1 MIIRFNMDTTYI
13 PEASIYEHRDLMFE
27 WEETTKYGAVAGFVL
42 AVAAVVV
49 GSMCSHYGDVYEF
62 SLYAVTVA
70 LVAGSFFSAK
80 WKYPAYWVNIVAF
93 LGYIVL
99 WLIGFK
105 DMGRDALIMSGIGL
119 ASGSV
124 MSFFNLKCI
133 RNFYPVFK
141 ELEKCKGFPSFI
153 ANTADLYGDKLY
165 IKDEET
171 ADDKYKASHNPF
183 NSKEEIEKEEF
194 ARSQNLKSNMK
205 TETVLN
211 IGEEKVNKASYNGN
225 RSTDNY
231 KKEEYGFSILGVDIV
246 FPHNYIPAMS
256 FEDKKALMYKW
267 NCNVEAA
274 TSRVVIPIFLMLLG
288 TVFSFIGAHSGIPV
302 FAGIGS
308 VLLLILGTNNMKMG
322 NLRGAFETLVAIG
335 LYASVGFFVS
345 GSGNGIPS
353 VFVFVVSLYNIIIVL
368 PTLRFIINHHIYR
381 QLSTQEGFP
390 TFIRTY
396 SQKYAKD
403 MYILEDEQPIAKHN
417 KITKD
422 GMFVMNIGYDEKPKQ
437 DEGAWN
443 AFNYMDEEKNNDV
456 NENSGDENES
466 NGQ

>member
-27 WEETTKYGAVAGFVL
+27 WEEAVKYGTISGLVTAVCAFLIGYLCSDFGDWYEFPLYGVML
-42 AVAAVVV
+42 ALLV
-49 GSMCSHYGDVYEF
+49 GSNF
-62 SLYAVTVA
+62 AR
-70 LVAGSFFSAK
+70 K
-80 WKYPAYWVNIVAF
+80 WKYPAYWVNVVAF
-93 LGYIVL
+93 LGYIAL
-99 WLIGFK
+99 WLIGFRE
-105 DMGRDALIMSGIGL
+105 MGRDALIMSGIGL

-153 ANTADLYGDKLY
+153 ANSADLYGEKLY
-165 IKDEET
+165 LKDEET

-194 ARSQNLKSNMK
+194 ARNQNLKSNAK
-205 TETVLN
+205 TEKVLN
-211 IGEEKVNKASYNGN
+211 VGEEKGNNYANKRRNATN
-225 RSTDNY
+225 NY
-231 KKEEYGFSILGVDIV
+231 KKEEYGFSILGLDIV

-256 FEDKKALMYKW
+256 FEDKKDLMFKW
-267 NCNVEAA
+267 NSNVEAA
-274 TSRVVIPIFLMLLG
+274 TGHLVIPLFFMILG
-288 TVFSFIGAHSGIPV
+288 TLFSFIGGRSFIPV

-308 VLLLILGTNNMKMG
+308 VLFTIIGTNNMKMG
-322 NLRGAFETLVAIG
+322 NLRGAFETLIALGV
-335 LYASVGFFVS
+335 YASIGGFVG
-345 GSGNGIPS
+345 GGGNGIPM
-353 VFVFVVSLYNIIIVL
+353 VFIFVSSLVNIIIVL
-368 PTLRFIINHHIYR
+368 PTLRYIINYHIYR

-403 MYILEDEQPIAKHN
+403 MYILEDEPRVEKKPPVN
-417 KITKD
+417 KEKL
-422 GMFVMNIGYDEKPKQ
+422 VMNIGYDEKPKA

-443 AFNYMDEEKNNDV
+443 AFNYMDEEKD
-456 NENSGDENES
+456 GDENEN

>member
-27 WEETTKYGAVAGFVL
+27 WEEAVKYGTISSLVTAVCAFLIGYLCSDFGDWYEFPLYGVML
-42 AVAAVVV
+42 ALLV
-49 GSMCSHYGDVYEF
+49 GSNF
-62 SLYAVTVA
+62 AR
-70 LVAGSFFSAK
+70 K
-80 WKYPAYWVNIVAF
+80 WKYPAYWVNVVAF

-99 WLIGFK
+99 WLIGFRE
-105 DMGRDALIMSGIGL
+105 MGRDALIMSGIGL

-153 ANTADLYGDKLY
+153 ANSADLYGEKLY
-165 IKDEET
+165 LKDEET

-194 ARSQNLKSNMK
+194 ARNQNLKSNAK
-205 TETVLN
+205 TEKVLN
-211 IGEEKVNKASYNGN
+211 VGEEKGNNYANKRRNATN
-225 RSTDNY
+225 NY
-231 KKEEYGFSILGVDIV
+231 KKEEYGFSILGLDIV

-256 FEDKKALMYKW
+256 FEDKKDLMFKW
-267 NCNVEAA
+267 NSNVEAA
-274 TSRVVIPIFLMLLG
+274 TGHLVIPLFFMILG
-288 TVFSFIGAHSGIPV
+288 TLFSFIGGRSFIPV

-308 VLLLILGTNNMKMG
+308 VLFTIIGTNNMKMG
-322 NLRGAFETLVAIG
+322 NLRGAFETLVALG
-335 LYASVGFFVS
+335 VYASIGGFVG
-345 GSGNGIPS
+345 GGGNGIPM
-353 VFVFVVSLYNIIIVL
+353 VFIFVSSLVNIIIVL
-368 PTLRFIINHHIYR
+368 PTLRYIINYHIYR

-403 MYILEDEQPIAKHN
+403 MYILEDEPRAEKKPPVN
-417 KITKD
+417 KEKL
-422 GMFVMNIGYDEKPKQ
+422 VMNIGYDEKPKA

-443 AFNYMDEEKNNDV
+443 AFNYMDEEKD
-456 NENSGDENES
+456 GDENEN

>member
-27 WEETTKYGAVAGFVL
+27 WEEAVKYGTISGLVTAVCAFLIGYLCSDFGDWYEFPLYGVML
-42 AVAAVVV
+42 ALLV
-49 GSMCSHYGDVYEF
+49 GSNF
-62 SLYAVTVA
+62 AR
-70 LVAGSFFSAK
+70 K
-80 WKYPAYWVNIVAF
+80 WKYPAYWVNVVAF
-93 LGYIVL
+93 LGYIAL
-99 WLIGFK
+99 WLIGFRE
-105 DMGRDALIMSGIGL
+105 MGRDALIMSGIGL

-153 ANTADLYGDKLY
+153 ANSADLYGEKLY
-165 IKDEET
+165 LKDEET

-194 ARSQNLKSNMK
+194 ARSQNLKSNVK
-205 TETVLN
+205 TEKVLN
-211 IGEEKVNKASYNGN
+211 VGEEKGNNYANKRRNATN
-225 RSTDNY
+225 NY
-231 KKEEYGFSILGVDIV
+231 KKEEYGFSILGLDIV

-256 FEDKKALMYKW
+256 FEDKKDLMFKW
-267 NCNVEAA
+267 NSNVEAA
-274 TSRVVIPIFLMLLG
+274 TGHLVIPLFFMILG
-288 TVFSFIGAHSGIPV
+288 TLFSFIGGRSFIPV

-308 VLLLILGTNNMKMG
+308 VLFTIIGTNNMKMG
-322 NLRGAFETLVAIG
+322 NLRGAFETLIALGV
-335 LYASVGFFVS
+335 YASIGGFVG
-345 GSGNGIPS
+345 GGGNGIPM
-353 VFVFVVSLYNIIIVL
+353 VFIFVSSLVNIIIVL
-368 PTLRFIINHHIYR
+368 PTLRYIINYHIYR

-403 MYILEDEQPIAKHN
+403 MYILEDEPRAEKKPPVN
-417 KITKD
+417 KEKL
-422 GMFVMNIGYDEKPKQ
+422 VMNIGYDEKPKA

-443 AFNYMDEEKNNDV
+443 AFNYMDEEKD
-456 NENSGDENES
+456 GDENEN

>member
-1 MIIRFNMDTTYI
+1 MILRFNMDTTYI
-13 PEASIYEHRDLMFE
+13 PKTSIYEQRDLMFE

-49 GSMCSHYGDVYEF
+49 GSMCSHYGDLYEF

-70 LVAGSFFSAK
+70 LAAGSFFSAK

-99 WLIGFK
+99 WLIGFSG
-105 DMGRDALIMSGIGL
+105 MGRDALIMSAIGL
-119 ASGSV
+119 ASGSI
-124 MSFFNLKCI
+124 MSFFCFKSI

-165 IKDEET
+165 LKDEENPES
-171 ADDKYKASHNPF
+171 KYKASHNPF
-183 NSKEEIEKEEF
+183 NSKEDIKNEEF

-205 TETVLN
+205 AETVLD
-211 IGEEKVNKASYNGN
+211 IGEEKVNKASYNSNGN
-225 RSTDNY
+225 TSNY
-231 KKEEYGFSILGVDIV
+231 KKEEYGFSILGVDII

-256 FEDKKALMYKW
+256 FEDKKGLMYKW

-274 TSRVVIPIFLMLLG
+274 TGRVVIPIFLMLLG
-288 TVFSFIGAHSGIPV
+288 TVFSFIGANSGIPV

-308 VLLLILGTNNMKMG
+308 VVLLIIGTNNMKTG

-335 LYASVGFFVS
+335 LYASVGFFVG

-381 QLSTQEGFP
+381 QLSTQKGFP

-403 MYILEDEQPIAKHN
+403 LYILEDEPNVEKKQPVNKAK
-417 KITKD
+417 I
-422 GMFVMNIGYDEKPKQ
+422 VMDIGYDEKPKQ

-443 AFNYMDEEKNNDV
+443 AFNYMDEEKNNDG
-456 NENSGDENES
+456 NGDENES
-466 NGQ
+466 YGQ

>member
-27 WEETTKYGAVAGFVL
+27 WEEAVKYGTISGLVTAVCAFLIGYL
-42 AVAAVVV
+42 
-49 GSMCSHYGDVYEF
+49 CSDFGDWYEF
-62 SLYAVTVA
+62 PLYGVMLA
-70 LVAGSFFSAK
+70 LLVGINFARK
-80 WKYPAYWVNIVAF
+80 WKYPAYWVNVVAF
-93 LGYIVL
+93 LGYIAL
-99 WLIGFK
+99 WLIGFRE
-105 DMGRDALIMSGIGL
+105 MGRDALIISGIGL

-153 ANTADLYGDKLY
+153 ANSADLYGEKLY
-165 IKDEET
+165 LKDEET

-194 ARSQNLKSNMK
+194 ARNQNLKSNAK
-205 TETVLN
+205 TEKVLN
-211 IGEEKVNKASYNGN
+211 VGEEKGNNYANKRRNATN
-225 RSTDNY
+225 NY
-231 KKEEYGFSILGVDIV
+231 KKEEYGFSILGLDIV

-256 FEDKKALMYKW
+256 FEDKKDLMFKW
-267 NCNVEAA
+267 NSNVEAA
-274 TSRVVIPIFLMLLG
+274 TGHLVIPLFFMILG
-288 TVFSFIGAHSGIPV
+288 TLFSFIGGRSFIPV

-308 VLLLILGTNNMKMG
+308 VLFTIIGTNNMKMG
-322 NLRGAFETLVAIG
+322 NLRGAFETLVALG
-335 LYASVGFFVS
+335 VYASIGGFVG
-345 GSGNGIPS
+345 GGGNGIPM
-353 VFVFVVSLYNIIIVL
+353 VFIFVSSLVNIIIVL
-368 PTLRFIINHHIYR
+368 PTLRYIINYHIYR

-403 MYILEDEQPIAKHN
+403 MYILEDEPRAEKKPPVN
-417 KITKD
+417 KEKL
-422 GMFVMNIGYDEKPKQ
+422 VMNIGYDEKPKA

-443 AFNYMDEEKNNDV
+443 AFNYMDEEKD
-456 NENSGDENES
+456 GDENEN

>member
-27 WEETTKYGAVAGFVL
+27 WEEAVKYGTISGLVTAVCAFLIGYLCSDFGDWYEFPLYGVML
-42 AVAAVVV
+42 ALLV
-49 GSMCSHYGDVYEF
+49 GSNF
-62 SLYAVTVA
+62 AR
-70 LVAGSFFSAK
+70 K
-80 WKYPAYWVNIVAF
+80 WKYPAYWVNVVAF
-93 LGYIVL
+93 LGYIAL
-99 WLIGFK
+99 WLIGFCE
-105 DMGRDALIMSGIGL
+105 MGRDALIMSGIGL

-153 ANTADLYGDKLY
+153 ANSADLYGEKLY
-165 IKDEET
+165 LKDEET

-194 ARSQNLKSNMK
+194 ARSQNLKSNVK
-205 TETVLN
+205 TEKVLN
-211 IGEEKVNKASYNGN
+211 VGEEKGNNYANKRHKATN
-225 RSTDNY
+225 NY
-231 KKEEYGFSILGVDIV
+231 KKEEYGFSILGLDIV

-256 FEDKKALMYKW
+256 FEDKKDLMFKW
-267 NCNVEAA
+267 NSNVEAA
-274 TSRVVIPIFLMLLG
+274 TGHLVIPLFFMILG
-288 TVFSFIGAHSGIPV
+288 TLFSFIGGRSFIPV

-308 VLLLILGTNNMKMG
+308 VLFTIIGTNNMKMG
-322 NLRGAFETLVAIG
+322 NLRGAFETLIALGV
-335 LYASVGFFVS
+335 YASIGGFVG
-345 GSGNGIPS
+345 GGGNGIPM
-353 VFVFVVSLYNIIIVL
+353 VFIFVSSLANIIIVL
-368 PTLRFIINHHIYR
+368 PTLRYIINYHIYR

-403 MYILEDEQPIAKHN
+403 MYILEDEPRAEKKPPVN
-417 KITKD
+417 KEKL
-422 GMFVMNIGYDEKPKQ
+422 VMNIGYDEKPKA

-443 AFNYMDEEKNNDV
+443 AFNYMDEEKD
-456 NENSGDENES
+456 GDENEN

>member
-27 WEETTKYGAVAGFVL
+27 WEEAVKYGIISGLVTAVCAFLIGYLCSDFGDWYEFPLYGVML
-42 AVAAVVV
+42 ALLV
-49 GSMCSHYGDVYEF
+49 GSNF
-62 SLYAVTVA
+62 AR
-70 LVAGSFFSAK
+70 K
-80 WKYPAYWVNIVAF
+80 WKYPAYLVNIVAF
-93 LGYIVL
+93 LGYIAL
-99 WLIGFK
+99 WLIGFRE
-105 DMGRDALIMSGIGL
+105 MGRDALIMSGIGL

-153 ANTADLYGDKLY
+153 ANSADLYGEKLY
-165 IKDEET
+165 LKDEET

-194 ARSQNLKSNMK
+194 ARNQNLKSNAK
-205 TETVLN
+205 TEKVLN
-211 IGEEKVNKASYNGN
+211 VGEEKGNNYANKRRNATN
-225 RSTDNY
+225 NY
-231 KKEEYGFSILGVDIV
+231 KKEEYGFSILGLDIV

-256 FEDKKALMYKW
+256 FEDKKDLMFKW
-267 NCNVEAA
+267 NSNVEAA
-274 TSRVVIPIFLMLLG
+274 TGHLVIPLFFMILG
-288 TVFSFIGAHSGIPV
+288 TLFSFIGGRSFIPV

-308 VLLLILGTNNMKMG
+308 VLFTIIGTNNMKMG
-322 NLRGAFETLVAIG
+322 NLRGAFETLAALGV
-335 LYASVGFFVS
+335 YASIGGFVG
-345 GSGNGIPS
+345 GGGNGIPM
-353 VFVFVVSLYNIIIVL
+353 VFIFVSSLVNIIIVL
-368 PTLRFIINHHIYR
+368 PTLRYIINYHIYR
-381 QLSTQEGFP
+381 QLSTQERFP

-403 MYILEDEQPIAKHN
+403 MYILEDEPRVEKKPPVN
-417 KITKD
+417 KEKL
-422 GMFVMNIGYDEKPKQ
+422 VMNIGYDEKPKA

-443 AFNYMDEEKNNDV
+443 AFNYMDEEKD
-456 NENSGDENES
+456 GDENEN

>member
-27 WEETTKYGAVAGFVL
+27 WDEAVKYGTISGIVTAVCAFLIGYLCSDFGDWYEFPLYGVML
-42 AVAAVVV
+42 ALLV
-49 GSMCSHYGDVYEF
+49 GSN
-62 SLYAVTVA
+62 LAR
-70 LVAGSFFSAK
+70 K
-80 WKYPAYWVNIVAF
+80 WKYPAYWVNVVAF
-93 LGYIVL
+93 LGYIAL
-99 WLIGFK
+99 WLIGFRE
-105 DMGRDALIMSGIGL
+105 MGRDALIMSAIGL

-153 ANTADLYGDKLY
+153 ANSADLYGEKLY
-165 IKDEET
+165 LKDEET

-183 NSKEEIEKEEF
+183 NSKEEIKKEEF
-194 ARSQNLKSNMK
+194 ARSQNLKSNAK
-205 TETVLN
+205 TEKVLN
-211 IGEEKVNKASYNGN
+211 VGEEKGNNYANK
-225 RSTDNY
+225 RSNATSNY
-231 KKEEYGFSILGVDIV
+231 KKEEYGFSILGLDIV

-256 FEDKKALMYKW
+256 FEDKKDLMFKW
-267 NCNVEAA
+267 NSNVEAA
-274 TSRVVIPIFLMLLG
+274 TGHLLIPLFFMILG
-288 TVFSFIGAHSGIPV
+288 TLFSFIGARSFIPV

-308 VLLLILGTNNMKMG
+308 VLFTIIGTNNMKMG
-322 NLRGAFETLVAIG
+322 NLRGAFETLAALGVYAAIG
-335 LYASVGFFVS
+335 GFVG
-345 GSGNGIPS
+345 GGGNGIPM
-353 VFVFVVSLYNIIIVL
+353 VFIFVSSLVNIIIVL
-368 PTLRFIINHHIYR
+368 PTLRYIINYHIYR

-403 MYILEDEQPIAKHN
+403 MYILEDEPKVEKKPPVN
-417 KITKD
+417 KEKL
-422 GMFVMNIGYDEKPKQ
+422 VMNIGYDEKPKA

-443 AFNYMDEEKNNDV
+443 AFNYMDEEKN
-456 NENSGDENES
+456 GDENEN

>member
-27 WEETTKYGAVAGFVL
+27 WEEAVKYGTISGLVTAVCAFLIGYLCSNFGDWYEFPLYGVML
-42 AVAAVVV
+42 ALLV
-49 GSMCSHYGDVYEF
+49 GSNF
-62 SLYAVTVA
+62 AR
-70 LVAGSFFSAK
+70 K
-80 WKYPAYWVNIVAF
+80 WKYPAYWVNVVAF
-93 LGYIVL
+93 LGYIAL
-99 WLIGFK
+99 WLIGFRE
-105 DMGRDALIMSGIGL
+105 MGRDALIMSGIGL

-153 ANTADLYGDKLY
+153 ANSADLYGEKMYL
-165 IKDEET
+165 KDEET

-194 ARSQNLKSNMK
+194 ARSQNLKSNVK
-205 TETVLN
+205 TEKVLN
-211 IGEEKVNKASYNGN
+211 VGEEKGNNYANKRRNATN
-225 RSTDNY
+225 NY
-231 KKEEYGFSILGVDIV
+231 KKEEYGFSILGLDIV

-256 FEDKKALMYKW
+256 FEDKKDLMFKW
-267 NCNVEAA
+267 NSNVEAA
-274 TSRVVIPIFLMLLG
+274 TGHLVIPLFFMILG
-288 TVFSFIGAHSGIPV
+288 TLFSFIGGRSFIPV

-308 VLLLILGTNNMKMG
+308 VLFTIIGTNNMKMG
-322 NLRGAFETLVAIG
+322 NLRGAFETLIALGV
-335 LYASVGFFVS
+335 YASIGGFVG
-345 GSGNGIPS
+345 GGGNGIPM
-353 VFVFVVSLYNIIIVL
+353 VFIFVSSLVNIIIVL
-368 PTLRFIINHHIYR
+368 PTLRYIINYHIYR

-403 MYILEDEQPIAKHN
+403 MYILEDEPRAEKKQPVN
-417 KITKD
+417 KEKL
-422 GMFVMNIGYDEKPKQ
+422 VMNIGYDEKPKA

-443 AFNYMDEEKNNDV
+443 AFNYMDEEKD
-456 NENSGDENES
+456 GDENEN

>member
-1 MIIRFNMDTTYI
+1 MDTTYI

-27 WEETTKYGAVAGFVL
+27 WEEAVKYGTISGLVTAVCAFLIGYL
-42 AVAAVVV
+42 
-49 GSMCSHYGDVYEF
+49 CSDFGDWYEF
-62 SLYAVTVA
+62 PLYGVMLA
-70 LVAGSFFSAK
+70 LLVGINFARK
-80 WKYPAYWVNIVAF
+80 WKYPAYWVNVVAF

-99 WLIGFK
+99 WLIGFRE
-105 DMGRDALIMSGIGL
+105 MGRDALIMSGIGL

-153 ANTADLYGDKLY
+153 ANSADLYGEKMYL
-165 IKDEET
+165 KDEES

-194 ARSQNLKSNMK
+194 ARSQNLKSNVK
-205 TETVLN
+205 TEKVLN
-211 IGEEKVNKASYNGN
+211 VGEEKGNNYANKRRNATN
-225 RSTDNY
+225 NY
-231 KKEEYGFSILGVDIV
+231 KKEEYGFSILGLDIV

-256 FEDKKALMYKW
+256 FEDKKDLMFKW
-267 NCNVEAA
+267 NSNVEAA
-274 TSRVVIPIFLMLLG
+274 TGHLVIPLFFMILG
-288 TVFSFIGAHSGIPV
+288 TLFSFIGGRSFIPV

-308 VLLLILGTNNMKMG
+308 VLFTIIGTNNMKMG
-322 NLRGAFETLVAIG
+322 NLRGAFETLIALGV
-335 LYASVGFFVS
+335 YASIGGFVG
-345 GSGNGIPS
+345 GGGNGIPM
-353 VFVFVVSLYNIIIVL
+353 VFVFVSSLVNIIIVL
-368 PTLRFIINHHIYR
+368 PTLRYIINYHIYR

-403 MYILEDEQPIAKHN
+403 MYILEDEPKVEKKPPVN
-417 KITKD
+417 KEKL
-422 GMFVMNIGYDEKPKQ
+422 VMNIGYDEKPKA

-443 AFNYMDEEKNNDV
+443 AFNYMDEEKD
-456 NENSGDENES
+456 GDENEN

>member
-1 MIIRFNMDTTYI
+1 MLFLIGYLCSDFGDW
-13 PEASIYEHRDLMFE
+13 YEFPL
-27 WEETTKYGAVAGFVL
+27 YGVML
-42 AVAAVVV
+42 ALLV
-49 GSMCSHYGDVYEF
+49 GSN
-62 SLYAVTVA
+62 LAR
-70 LVAGSFFSAK
+70 K
-80 WKYPAYWVNIVAF
+80 WKYPAYWVNVVAF

-99 WLIGFK
+99 WLIGFRE
-105 DMGRDALIMSGIGL
+105 MGRDALIMSGIGL

-153 ANTADLYGDKLY
+153 ANSADLYGEKLY
-165 IKDEET
+165 LKDEET

-194 ARSQNLKSNMK
+194 ARSQNLKSNVK
-205 TETVLN
+205 TEKVLN
-211 IGEEKVNKASYNGN
+211 VGEEKGNNYANKRRNATN
-225 RSTDNY
+225 NY
-231 KKEEYGFSILGVDIV
+231 KKEEYGFSFLGLDIV

-256 FEDKKALMYKW
+256 FEDKKDLMFKW
-267 NCNVEAA
+267 NSNVEAA
-274 TSRVVIPIFLMLLG
+274 TGHLLIPLFFMILG
-288 TVFSFIGAHSGIPV
+288 TLFSFIGARSFIPV

-308 VLLLILGTNNMKMG
+308 VLFTIIGTNNMKMG
-322 NLRGAFETLVAIG
+322 KLRGAFETLAALGVYAAIG
-335 LYASVGFFVS
+335 GFVG
-345 GSGNGIPS
+345 GGGNGIPM
-353 VFVFVVSLYNIIIVL
+353 VFIFVSSLVNIIIVL
-368 PTLRFIINHHIYR
+368 PTLRYIINYHIYR

-403 MYILEDEQPIAKHN
+403 MYILEDEPKVEKKPPVN
-417 KITKD
+417 KEKL
-422 GMFVMNIGYDEKPKQ
+422 VMNIGYDEKPKA

-443 AFNYMDEEKNNDV
+443 AFNYMDEEKN
-456 NENSGDENES
+456 GDENEN

>member
-27 WEETTKYGAVAGFVL
+27 WEEAVKYGTISGLVTAVCAFLIGYLCSDFGDWYEFPLYGVML
-42 AVAAVVV
+42 ALLV
-49 GSMCSHYGDVYEF
+49 GSNF
-62 SLYAVTVA
+62 AR
-70 LVAGSFFSAK
+70 K
-80 WKYPAYWVNIVAF
+80 WKYPAYWVNVVAF
-93 LGYIVL
+93 LGYIAI
-99 WLIGFK
+99 WLIGFRE
-105 DMGRDALIMSGIGL
+105 MGRDALIMSGIGL

-153 ANTADLYGDKLY
+153 ANSADLYGEKLY
-165 IKDEET
+165 LKDEET

-194 ARSQNLKSNMK
+194 ARNQNLKSNAK
-205 TETVLN
+205 TEKVLN
-211 IGEEKVNKASYNGN
+211 VGEEKGNNYANKRRNATN
-225 RSTDNY
+225 NY
-231 KKEEYGFSILGVDIV
+231 KKEEYGFSILGLDIV

-256 FEDKKALMYKW
+256 FEDKKDLMFKW
-267 NCNVEAA
+267 NSNVEAA
-274 TSRVVIPIFLMLLG
+274 TGHLVIPLFFMILG
-288 TVFSFIGAHSGIPV
+288 TLFSFIGGRSFIPV

-308 VLLLILGTNNMKMG
+308 VLFTIIGTNNMKMG
-322 NLRGAFETLVAIG
+322 NLRGAFETLVALG
-335 LYASVGFFVS
+335 VYASIGGFVG
-345 GSGNGIPS
+345 GGGNGIPM
-353 VFVFVVSLYNIIIVL
+353 VFIFVSSLVNIIIVL
-368 PTLRFIINHHIYR
+368 PTLRYIINYHIYR

-403 MYILEDEQPIAKHN
+403 MYILEDEPRVEKKPPVN
-417 KITKD
+417 KEKL
-422 GMFVMNIGYDEKPKQ
+422 VMNIGYDEKPKA

-443 AFNYMDEEKNNDV
+443 AFNYMDEEKD
-456 NENSGDENES
+456 GDENEN

>member
-27 WEETTKYGAVAGFVL
+27 WEEAVKYCTISGLVTAVCAFFIGYLCSDFGDWYEFPLYGVML
-42 AVAAVVV
+42 ALLV
-49 GSMCSHYGDVYEF
+49 GSNF
-62 SLYAVTVA
+62 AR
-70 LVAGSFFSAK
+70 K
-80 WKYPAYWVNIVAF
+80 WKYPAYWVNVVAF

-99 WLIGFK
+99 WLIGFRE
-105 DMGRDALIMSGIGL
+105 MGRDALIMSGIGL

-153 ANTADLYGDKLY
+153 ANSADLYGEKLY
-165 IKDEET
+165 LKDEET

-194 ARSQNLKSNMK
+194 ARSQNLKSNAK
-205 TETVLN
+205 TEKVLN
-211 IGEEKVNKASYNGN
+211 VGEEKGNNYANKRRNATN
-225 RSTDNY
+225 NY
-231 KKEEYGFSILGVDIV
+231 KKEEYGFSILGLDIV

-256 FEDKKALMYKW
+256 FEDKKDLMFKW
-267 NCNVEAA
+267 NRNVEAA
-274 TSRVVIPIFLMLLG
+274 TGHIVIPLFFMILG
-288 TVFSFIGAHSGIPV
+288 TLFSFIGAGSFIPV

-308 VLLLILGTNNMKMG
+308 VLFTIIGTNNMKMG
-322 NLRGAFETLVAIG
+322 NLRGAFETLIALGV
-335 LYASVGFFVS
+335 YASIGGFVG
-345 GSGNGIPS
+345 GGGNGIPM
-353 VFVFVVSLYNIIIVL
+353 VFIFVSSLVNIIIVL
-368 PTLRFIINHHIYR
+368 PTLRYIINYHIYR

-403 MYILEDEQPIAKHN
+403 MYILEDEPRAEKKPPVN
-417 KITKD
+417 KEKL
-422 GMFVMNIGYDEKPKQ
+422 VMNIGYDEKPKA

-443 AFNYMDEEKNNDV
+443 AFNYMDEEKG
-456 NENSGDENES
+456 GDENEN

>member
-27 WEETTKYGAVAGFVL
+27 WEEAVKYGTISGLVTAVCAFLIGYLCSDFGDWYEFPLYGVML
-42 AVAAVVV
+42 ALLV
-49 GSMCSHYGDVYEF
+49 GSNF
-62 SLYAVTVA
+62 AR
-70 LVAGSFFSAK
+70 K
-80 WKYPAYWVNIVAF
+80 WKYPAYWVNVVAF
-93 LGYIVL
+93 LGYIAL
-99 WLIGFK
+99 WLIGFRE
-105 DMGRDALIMSGIGL
+105 MGRDALIMSAIGL

-153 ANTADLYGDKLY
+153 ANSADLYGEKLY
-165 IKDEET
+165 LKDEET

-194 ARSQNLKSNMK
+194 ARSQNLKSNAK
-205 TETVLN
+205 TEKVLN
-211 IGEEKVNKASYNGN
+211 VGEEKGNNYANKRRNATN
-225 RSTDNY
+225 NY
-231 KKEEYGFSILGVDIV
+231 KKEEYGFSILGLDIV

-256 FEDKKALMYKW
+256 FEDKKDLMFKW
-267 NCNVEAA
+267 NSNVEAA
-274 TSRVVIPIFLMLLG
+274 TGHLVIPLFFMILG
-288 TVFSFIGAHSGIPV
+288 TLFSFIGASSFIPV

-308 VLLLILGTNNMKMG
+308 VLFTIIGTNNMKMG
-322 NLRGAFETLVAIG
+322 NLRGAFETLIALGV
-335 LYASVGFFVS
+335 YASIGGFVG
-345 GSGNGIPS
+345 GGGNGIPM
-353 VFVFVVSLYNIIIVL
+353 VFIFVSSLVNIIIVL
-368 PTLRFIINHHIYR
+368 PTLRYIINYHIYR

-403 MYILEDEQPIAKHN
+403 MYILEDEPKVEKKPPVN
-417 KITKD
+417 KEKL
-422 GMFVMNIGYDEKPKQ
+422 VMNIGYDEKPKA

-443 AFNYMDEEKNNDV
+443 AFNYMDEEKD
-456 NENSGDENES
+456 GDENEN

>member
-27 WEETTKYGAVAGFVL
+27 WEEAVKYGTISGLVTAVCAFLIGYLCSDFGDWYEFPLYGVML
-42 AVAAVVV
+42 ALLV
-49 GSMCSHYGDVYEF
+49 GSN
-62 SLYAVTVA
+62 LAR
-70 LVAGSFFSAK
+70 K
-80 WKYPAYWVNIVAF
+80 WKYPAYWVNVVAF
-93 LGYIVL
+93 LGYIAL
-99 WLIGFK
+99 WLIGFRE
-105 DMGRDALIMSGIGL
+105 MGRDALIMSGIGL

-153 ANTADLYGDKLY
+153 ANSADLYGEKLY
-165 IKDEET
+165 LKDQET

-194 ARSQNLKSNMK
+194 ARSQNLKSNAK
-205 TETVLN
+205 TEKVLN
-211 IGEEKVNKASYNGN
+211 VGEEKGNNYANKRRNATN
-225 RSTDNY
+225 NY
-231 KKEEYGFSILGVDIV
+231 KKEEYGFSILGLDIV

-256 FEDKKALMYKW
+256 FEDKKDLMFKW
-267 NCNVEAA
+267 NSNVEAA
-274 TSRVVIPIFLMLLG
+274 TGHLLIPLFFMILG
-288 TVFSFIGAHSGIPV
+288 TLFSFIGARSFIPV

-308 VLLLILGTNNMKMG
+308 VLFTIIGTNNMKMG
-322 NLRGAFETLVAIG
+322 KLRGAFETLAALGVYAAIG
-335 LYASVGFFVS
+335 GFVG
-345 GSGNGIPS
+345 GGGNGIPM
-353 VFVFVVSLYNIIIVL
+353 VFIFVSSLVNIIIVL
-368 PTLRFIINHHIYR
+368 PTLRYIINYHIYR

-403 MYILEDEQPIAKHN
+403 MYILEDEPKVEKKPPVN
-417 KITKD
+417 KEKL
-422 GMFVMNIGYDEKPKQ
+422 VMNIGYDEKPKA

-443 AFNYMDEEKNNDV
+443 AFNYMDEEKNPLDTAV
-456 NENSGDENES
+456 NIISEFLK
-466 NGQ
+466 